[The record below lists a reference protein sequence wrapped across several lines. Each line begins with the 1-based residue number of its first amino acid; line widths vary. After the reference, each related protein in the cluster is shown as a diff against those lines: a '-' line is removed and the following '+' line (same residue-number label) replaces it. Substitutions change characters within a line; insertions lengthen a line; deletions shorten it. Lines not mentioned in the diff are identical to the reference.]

1 MIFIES
7 WDSGEMAWNVNG
19 IGPFY
24 GFADE
29 NALPQKN
36 GRGRPP
42 ITK

>member
-7 WDSGEMAWNVNG
+7 SGSGEMAWNVSG

-29 NALPQKN
+29 NALRQKN
-36 GRGRPP
+36 AARPP